1 MSAPELSRPSGVTP
15 WLTGLVLLAALL
27 GLGAILLPETS
38 GLIDGLREAQLAVHG
53 QLTAAVKAV
62 QGDPK
67 AGLWLMTIS
76 FAYGILH
83 AAGPGHGKVVIA
95 TYLGAGTA
103 SLRRGIALSCAAALA
118 QGLTA
123 IALVIV
129 ATSVLEM
136 GFRDTQGSA
145 NGFEIASYAMVTA
158 LGLWLMI
165 RAIRSVL
172 ALTRASAPDVEH
184 HSHHHGH
191 HHQHQHHVTDQ
202 SCEACGHAHGP
213 SRADLE
219 RDGGWAAM
227 AGVVTS
233 IGLRPCTGAI
243 LVLLISEA
251 LELRWAGIASA
262 LSMAAGTAL
271 TVSAMAALTVHAR
284 GLAVRLLQGA
294 PGQTSGLAR
303 HLPLLGQLPMLIG
316 GLAIAVLGASLTW
329 AALST
334 PAHPLF

>member
-1 MSAPELSRPSGVTP
+1 MSAPEISRPSGVTP
-15 WLTGLVLLAALL
+15 WLTGLVLLATLL

-38 GLIDGLREAQLAVHG
+38 GLIDGLREAQLAVHE
-53 QLTAAVKAV
+53 QLTAAVQAV
-62 QGDPK
+62 QGDPG
-67 AGLWLMTIS
+67 AGLWLMAIS
-76 FAYGILH
+76 FAYGVLH

-103 SLRRGIALSCAAALA
+103 SLRRGVALSCAAALG

-129 ATSVLEM
+129 ATSMLEM

-145 NGFEIASYAMVTA
+145 LGFEIASYATVTL
-158 LGLWLMI
+158 LGLWLTV
-165 RAIRSVL
+165 RAIRSLLSVV
-172 ALTRASAPDVEH
+172 RAGGLSVGHPHPEH
-184 HSHHHGH
+184 HHHHHG
-191 HHQHQHHVTDQ
+191 TEEA
-202 SCEACGHAHGP
+202 CETCGHAHGP
-213 SRADLE
+213 NRADLE

-243 LVLLISEA
+243 LVLLIAEA
-251 LELRWAGIASA
+251 LDLRWAGIGSA
-262 LSMAAGTAL
+262 LSMAIGTAL

-284 GLAVRLLQGA
+284 SLAMRLMQSTSA
-294 PGQTSGLAR
+294 RRSGLGR
-303 HLPLLGQLPMLIG
+303 HLPMLARLPMLIG
-316 GLAIAVLGASLTW
+316 GVAIAVLGASLTW
-329 AALST
+329 AAVST

>member
-1 MSAPELSRPSGVTP
+1 MSAPEIDRRPGLSP
-15 WLTGLVLLAALL
+15 WLTGLVLLAVLL
-27 GLGAILLPETS
+27 GLGTVLLPETS
-38 GLIDGLREAQLAVHG
+38 GLIDGLREVQLAVHG
-53 QLTAAVKAV
+53 KLTAAVKAV
-62 QGDPK
+62 QGDPA
-67 AGLWLMTIS
+67 AGLWLVAIS
-76 FAYGILH
+76 FAYGALH

-95 TYLGAGTA
+95 TYLGAGTT

-123 IALVIV
+123 IGLVIV
-129 ATSVLEM
+129 ATSVLQM

-145 NGFEIASYAMVTA
+145 LGFEIASYATVTL

-165 RAIRSVL
+165 RAIRSL
-172 ALTRASAPDVEH
+172 LSLTRGGGPGVEH
-184 HSHHHGH
+184 LHNDHHGDHHHH
-191 HHQHQHHVTDQ
+191 HNGTHDA
-202 SCEACGHAHGP
+202 CETCGHVHGP

-219 RDGGWAAM
+219 RGGWAAM

-251 LELRWAGIASA
+251 LDLRWAGIASA

-284 GLAVRLLQGA
+284 GLAVRLMEGV

-303 HLPLLGQLPMLIG
+303 HLPLLARLPMLIG